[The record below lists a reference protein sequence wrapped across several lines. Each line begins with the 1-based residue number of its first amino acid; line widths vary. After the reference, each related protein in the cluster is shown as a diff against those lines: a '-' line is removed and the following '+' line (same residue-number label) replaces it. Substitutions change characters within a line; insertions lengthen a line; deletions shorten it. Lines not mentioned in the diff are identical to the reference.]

1 MKWVDFVKDY
11 ADKHNIMYGEAL
23 KTKECK
29 EEYKSQKSGGL
40 IVKDIDPE
48 ENITFEILPKRGR
61 KQKYDNDVDR
71 KLAKKEQTKISN
83 LKHYVKKGTGIKP
96 DTIEKEILDNLH
108 AILHQLYEHR
118 RISGEGVSK
127 GIQKVADFTDS
138 LGKLGHKIYE
148 KANNVKN
155 IVIHGRKG
163 YTPRLKALLARV
175 GDKPIKSM
183 TIYRAIV
190 PKYLTTLVN
199 FASGGEFNN
208 QLKDKPYDDVFHLSL
223 YIETTD
229 GSCYNLEKNTFI
241 EMAENPKDFD
251 TEVEHKTVPNIPADL
266 TINILLDRAREKM
279 GEQAFYSYDAKNNNC
294 QDFVMKTLKASGLG
308 TSGDFDFIKQDTK
321 SFFGKN
327 GYAEKIVK
335 VITDIDAATD
345 LIKNGISGEGI
356 DFADLK
362 KGAFTRQL
370 KSFNKGHNKKFDLE
384 EFANYVLENN
394 EKFNTI
400 THKRARFYLEVLMKH
415 KK

>member
-29 EEYKSQKSGGL
+29 EGYKKQKLGGE
-40 IVKDIDPE
+40 IPVNIDSDSSSDSE
-48 ENITFEILPKRGR
+48 SDKENITFKIVPKRGR

-71 KLAKKEQTKISN
+71 KSAKKEQTKISN
-83 LKHYVKKGTGIKP
+83 SKHYEKKGTGAK
-96 DTIEKEILDNLH
+96 IEKEIMEELH
-108 AILHQLYEHR
+108 KILHQLYEHR
-118 RISGEGVSK
+118 RISGEG
-127 GIQKVADFTDS
+127 ILDH
-138 LGKLGHKIYE
+138 GKRYVKNVVE
-148 KANNVKN
+148 KAHNVVEKVKNLKN
-155 IVIHGRKG
+155 IVLHGRKEF
-163 YTPRLKALLARV
+163 TPRLQTLLARV

-229 GSCYNLEKNTFI
+229 GNCYNLEKNTFI
-241 EMAENPKDFD
+241 EMAENPKNFD
-251 TEVEHKTVPNIPADL
+251 KEVEHKTVPNLPADL
-266 TINILLDRAREKM
+266 TINKLLEKAHNVM
-279 GEQAFYSYDAKNNNC
+279 GDDKFFGYSAKDNNC
-294 QDFVMKTLKASGLG
+294 QDFVMKILKASGLG
-308 TSGDFDFIKQDTK
+308 TSGDFDFVKQDTQ
-321 SFFGKN
+321 SFFGDKGFARKAIN
-327 GYAEKIVK
+327 T
-335 VITDIDAATD
+335 ITDIAAATD
-345 LIKNGISGEGI
+345 VISHGSGI

-370 KSFNKGHNKKFDLE
+370 KTFNKGHNKKLSME
-384 EFANYVLENN
+384 EFARYVLENN

-400 THKRARFYLEVLMKH
+400 THKRARFYLDVLLK
-415 KK
+415 